1 MSKPPSLA
9 QRQADR
15 AAALQKQAEQAKK
28 IAEIRARMA
37 ELDQSGGA
45 RPTLLPRKRR
55 SEPAPPP
62 APATIETLNQ
72 TRPWAGVR
80 YGHAGCELEERA
92 TGLPLFPQPWTK
104 GMLNGALEMAEYG
117 GVEICLVWPARLQAV
132 PLLHALANLERLCA
146 KDLRGQRTLLYPG
159 TYATATYLQT
169 VLVRRGR
176 FSKLYSSLWN
186 ADGPGGAVAQ
196 AHTRSEAMLAAIGAL
211 NHLHLHQTAS
221 ARPSLAELVPTFVF
235 EGASTG
241 WTTGANSVLERTIKK
256 VDVRQRK
263 LLRQQVN
270 EEWQNPH
277 TAPAALMV
285 LHASTRKDAWKAAL
299 TSPALKG
306 AGAPE
311 LMLFDATGAASRS
324 HYEAVH
330 RIPDVIRVAREVGL
344 NKTGCLVVTD
354 DPRVFFELKARLFQP
369 NLRMQYWAAESSD
382 SLLSA
387 HPIADNFVPANR
399 SNAAF
404 SVSIVDRDAA
414 QRALPFQKLAK
425 AVGRDDNGPHKALMD
440 ACVYLLRLSNM
451 PAGYRDLT
459 EATAEQDSLDFVSQK
474 NAWVPVKLALQ
485 AALESGALNQH
496 REKVNKAIQN
506 AESLID
512 IWSDATPM
520 AARMLAEVEKLERL
534 SAKHRLRVILP
545 NSRYILLAHRFLQRR
560 LAQRWAAVEGRLDW
574 GTLASFGELASADPK
589 HSRLMFVGVNT
600 NVLRVLLSDERLPHG
615 TEVLISYKHTETTL
629 RTLVDM
635 KQIEAFKPYRGRI
648 GLLEQALA
656 RGLKQVPNPVDIE
669 KLGNYPLVFRLESP
683 ASASERDS
691 GDSNTYRFDLEG
703 GVRAYSAGLV
713 YRYEP
718 NDDPPFQRV
727 NAASIQRGD
736 FIFEM
741 SDELRTKVED
751 ALRGAAGRETVS
763 SVVDPFRKWLEF
775 YRLDLETRCKHFLKA
790 TTAAARAREIHE
802 LMVQRNADAKN
813 CFVERVNYWLAGKN
827 DDHRPHAAK
836 DVTFFKMFCE
846 ALQMSEADIARYWG
860 LVKKTRFFNQSLGR
874 ELVARYAEVLFQP
887 ESATVYRR
895 LPLDVVKQLQQEAMQ
910 CVYRVETVIPPARRT
925 LPNKG

>member
-1 MSKPPSLA
+1 MPKPPSLA

-15 AAALQKQAEQAKK
+15 AAALKKQAEQAKK
-28 IAEIRARMA
+28 IAEARARLA
-37 ELDQSGGA
+37 EMGQTGGA
-45 RPTLLPRKRR
+45 RPSLLPRARR
-55 SEPAPPP
+55 AVPEPEPAPVVAEQPS
-62 APATIETLNQ
+62 Q
-72 TRPWAGVR
+72 RRPWAEVR
-80 YGHAGCELEERA
+80 FGQAGCELEERV
-92 TGLPLFPQPWTK
+92 TGVPLHVQPWTK
-104 GMLNGALEMAEYG
+104 GMLNSALEVAEYG
-117 GVEICLVWPARLQAV
+117 GVELCLVWPARLQAV
-132 PLLHALANLERLCA
+132 PLLHAMANLERLCA
-146 KDLRGQRTLLYPG
+146 KDLRGMRTLLYPG
-159 TYATATYLQT
+159 TYATAAHLQT

-176 FSKLYSSLWN
+176 FSKLYSSLWK
-186 ADGPGGAVAQ
+186 ADGPGGAVAE
-196 AHTRSEAMLAAIGAL
+196 AHTYSEAMLAAVSAL

-235 EGASTG
+235 EAASTG
-241 WTTGANSVLERTIKK
+241 WTTGANSALERTIKK

-270 EEWQNPH
+270 EEWQNPR

-285 LHASTRKDAWKAAL
+285 LHGSTRKDAWKAAF
-299 TSPALKG
+299 TSSALKG

-311 LMLFDATGAASRS
+311 LLLFDATGAASRA

-330 RIPDVIRVAREVGL
+330 RIPDVIRMARESGL
-344 NKTGCLVVTD
+344 TKPGCLVVTD

-369 NLRMQYWAAESSD
+369 NLRMQYWAAESAD

-387 HPIADNFVPANR
+387 QPVADNFVAANR

-414 QRALPFQKLAK
+414 QRALPFQKLAE
-425 AVGRDDNGPHKALMD
+425 AVGREETGPHKALMD

-459 EATAEQDSLDFVSQK
+459 EATAEQESLDFVSQR

-496 REKVNKAIQN
+496 REKVSKAIQN

-512 IWSDATPM
+512 LWSDATPM
-520 AARMLAEVEKLERL
+520 AAKMLAEVEKLESL
-534 SAKHRLRVILP
+534 SAKHRLRIVLP

-560 LAQRWAAVEGRLDW
+560 LGQRWAALESRLDW
-574 GTLASFGELASADPK
+574 GTLASFGELASADPR

-600 NVLRVLLSDERLPHG
+600 NVLRVLLADERLPHG
-615 TEVLISYKHTETTL
+615 TEVLISYKHAETTL

-635 KQIEAFKPYRGRI
+635 KQVEAFKPYRGRI

-669 KLGNYPLVFRLESP
+669 KLGNYPLVFRLDSP
-683 ASASERDS
+683 ASASDRES

-703 GVRAYSAGLV
+703 SVRAYSAGLV

-727 NAASIQRGD
+727 TAASIRPGD
-736 FIFEM
+736 LIFEM

-751 ALRGAAGRETVS
+751 ALRGAAGRDTIS

-775 YRLDLETRCKHFLKA
+775 YRMDLETRCKHFLKA

-802 LMVQRNADAKN
+802 LMVQRHPDAKN
-813 CFVERVNYWLAGKN
+813 CSVERVAYWLAGKN
-827 DDHRPHAAK
+827 DDHRPHASK
-836 DVTFFKMFCE
+836 DVAFFRMFCE

-895 LPLDVVKQLQQEAMQ
+895 LPLTVVKQLQQEAMQ
-910 CVYRVETVIPPARRT
+910 CVYRVENVIPPRRADAA
-925 LPNKG
+925 